1 MTAIL
6 TEIRRLEELRD
17 RNAITED
24 EFARRRTRLLDAVE
38 VAETSID
45 AAPST
50 SRPRHTAPPARPRDN
65 ALGLSIVLCLGLM
78 GLSMGVTLL
87 VLPDLNLALTVGV
100 TLLATLSVALLK
112 HLDE

>member
-17 RNAITED
+17 RKAITD
-24 EFARRRTRLLDAVE
+24 AEFNRRRTRLLDAVE
-38 VAETSID
+38 VAETRFETGP
-45 AAPST
+45 AAT
-50 SRPRHTAPPARPRDN
+50 RPRRATPPARPRGN

-100 TLLATLSVALLK
+100 TILATLTVALLK
-112 HLDE
+112 QLDE